1 MRNYLRVRGEYCFI
15 IIFAFLLRELPPRT
29 RRIPLAAAKPVGAA
43 GTTSAYAENTAWG
56 TIAGEAQRNYLRVRG
71 EYKPRAWAW
80 APWREL
86 PPRTRRIQ
94 DQGRARAQTCGTTS
108 AYAENTRIGEE
119 LFSSLWNY
127 LRVRGEY
134 VWPEAKNTLNKELP
148 PRTRRIHK
156 NSAYQ
161 LTIWGTTSAYAENT
175 VVWLRS
181 QPGDWNYLR
190 VRGEYRHPRFRETI
204 NLELPPRTRRIQ
216 IDDVQEVIHRGTTSA
231 YAENT
236 RHGGWQVP

>member
-1 MRNYLRVRGEYCFI
+1 MVCWGTTSAYAENTQHTSVLLSCMRNYLRVRGEYCFI

-108 AYAENTRIGEE
+108 AYAENT
-119 LFSSLWNY
+119 
-127 LRVRGEY
+127 
-134 VWPEAKNTLNKELP
+134 
-148 PRTRRIHK
+148 
-156 NSAYQ
+156 
-161 LTIWGTTSAYAENT
+161 
-175 VVWLRS
+175 
-181 QPGDWNYLR
+181 
-190 VRGEYRHPRFRETI
+190 
-204 NLELPPRTRRIQ
+204 
-216 IDDVQEVIHRGTTSA
+216 
-231 YAENT
+231 
-236 RHGGWQVP
+236 

>member
-148 PRTRRIHK
+148 PRTRRILIGK
-156 NSAYQ
+156 FAEAIS
-161 LTIWGTTSAYAENT
+161 WGTTSAYAENT
-175 VVWLRS
+175 L
-181 QPGDWNYLR
+181 N
-190 VRGEYRHPRFRETI
+190 
-204 NLELPPRTRRIQ
+204 EL
-216 IDDVQEVIHRGTTSA
+216 GLL
-231 YAENT
+231 
-236 RHGGWQVP
+236 